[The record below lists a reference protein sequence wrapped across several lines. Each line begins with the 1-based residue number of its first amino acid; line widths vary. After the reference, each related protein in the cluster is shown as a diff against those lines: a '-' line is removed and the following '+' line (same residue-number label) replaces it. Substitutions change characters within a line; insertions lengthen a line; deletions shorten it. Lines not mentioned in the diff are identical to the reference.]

1 MSLSCM
7 DLSPNN
13 SGMFKQVMGVR
24 LLTCRLLVSVVPLLL
39 FMAPASTF
47 MQPGCIAGKSAWAR
61 QSYLHS
67 AKKTQETATAS
78 HPPANSETS
87 PLYCIR
93 FRASFFLRST
103 RRTEIYSLKAWFCVF
118 LAFVREQVNV
128 SIVASWD
135 LAAMNAYFPDIPDL
149 IKPCFLVRS
158 WILCLRGATS
168 IWIDSHQTFQR
179 PWNSTLKNSIVYAE
193 NFI

>member
-1 MSLSCM
+1 M
-7 DLSPNN
+7 
-13 SGMFKQVMGVR
+13 
-24 LLTCRLLVSVVPLLL
+24 
-39 FMAPASTF
+39 
-47 MQPGCIAGKSAWAR
+47 
-61 QSYLHS
+61 
-67 AKKTQETATAS
+67 
-78 HPPANSETS
+78 
-87 PLYCIR
+87 
-93 FRASFFLRST
+93 
-103 RRTEIYSLKAWFCVF
+103 
-118 LAFVREQVNV
+118 NV